1 MPTQKELD
9 LLKEYEAT
17 LRRVAALEQ
26 QMNKNTSDAEEN
38 FSNLAQTL
46 KNVVNDMSKTDT
58 IAKDISKN
66 FKGISSIADQLQKHT
81 EDEVKLDSKHLGNLK
96 NQLNSQVKALAS
108 LKDQLKIKNKI
119 DKISALEQRQLNELN
134 SLLDENNNLRNE
146 GANYLKESLNLL
158 DKEIA
163 KTKELEEL
171 ENKRLEKSRRRGTLL
186 EALLGKG
193 IGGATSNLIDV
204 IQKSKEGKGKSIG
217 GYISGA
223 GTGTSDSIPAM
234 LSNGESVI
242 NAKSTAMFGGL
253 LSAINVAGGGKKF
266 ASGGIAGYA
275 GGGKAGSIG
284 ENIKVTFPEDL
295 GSKIGSAFGPIGEA
309 IGKVADETIKELNKI
324 LQLAI
329 EYDKATTNTA
339 KQLGVSKERV
349 RDLRREY
356 IDLANTTKL
365 LTASELLETTEKTSK
380 ALGQSLMFTG
390 QQANELGKL
399 IKFTELSEVEAGK
412 LAGSFG
418 RSVEESGQLQNSIL
432 RSAFNTGRLLGI
444 STDQRKVMSDIAK
457 ISDGTII
464 KFRGQADAL
473 AAATVQAQKY
483 GLTLDKVEKI
493 GESLLNF
500 ESSIENELKAELITG
515 RELNLER
522 ARAAALVGDQATLT
536 AEIANQVGTLENFT
550 NLNVLAQKDLA
561 GAFGM
566 TREEMSEM
574 LMNQQRINLLGP
586 IAKKSALEQLEYAKA
601 NNIELGESLS
611 QSLQQQSVQDRLV
624 RVLERLNDAL
634 MGNARLEEIGTAGAT
649 AAFKIQTAKRA
660 AAADAATLM
669 FGKTAQDLYSD
680 YGKRTL
686 ITPNGAYQ
694 LYNGDTVVAGTKL
707 FKGNDVYSG
716 PKDSLTMGS
725 SVDMS
730 KTNQLLQQQISAINN
745 LKLTY
750 YAGDA
755 IKTNMQYSYN
765 TFY

>member
-17 LRRVAALEQ
+17 LKRVAALEQ

-38 FSNLAQTL
+38 FTNLSQTL

-58 IAKDISKN
+58 IAKDISKS

-96 NQLNSQVKALAS
+96 NQLNSQVKALSS
-108 LKDQLKIKNKI
+108 LKDQLKIKNQLN
-119 DKISALEQRQLNELN
+119 SLEQKQLAELN
-134 SLLDENNNLRNE
+134 SLLDENNNLRKDS
-146 GANYLKESLNLL
+146 GNYLEKSLGLL
-158 DKEIA
+158 DQEIA
-163 KTKELEEL
+163 KQKELEEI
-171 ENKRLEKSRRRGTLL
+171 EKRRLEKVQRRGSLL

-193 IGGATSNLIDV
+193 LGGSVSNLVDV
-204 IQKSKEGKGKSIG
+204 IQKQKEAKGKSIG

-266 ASGGIAGYA
+266 ARGGIAGFA
-275 GGGKAGSIG
+275 SGGKAGSSIS
-284 ENIKVTFPEDL
+284 ESIKVTFPGDL
-295 GSKIGSAFGPIGEA
+295 GSKIGAAFGPIGAA
-309 IGKVADETIKELNKI
+309 IGKVADDLIKELNKVVE
-324 LQLAI
+324 LAI
-329 EYDKATTNTA
+329 EYDKATTNA
-339 KQLGVSKERV
+339 ARQLGVSKERV

-356 IDLANTTKL
+356 ISLANETKL
-365 LTASELLETTEKTSK
+365 LTASELLETTEQTSK

-399 IKFTELSEVEAGK
+399 IKFTQLSEEEAGK
-412 LAGSFG
+412 LAGTFG

-483 GLTLDKVEKI
+483 GLTLEKVEKV

-500 ESSIENELKAELITG
+500 ETSIENELKAELITG

-522 ARAAALVGDQATLT
+522 ARAAALTGDQAVLT
-536 AEIANQVGTLENFT
+536 AEIAQQVGTLEDFT

-586 IAKKSALEQLEYAKA
+586 IANKSALEQLEYAKA

-611 QSLQQQSVQDRLV
+611 QSLQQQSVNDRLV

-634 MGNARLEEIGTAGAT
+634 MGTGGLEAAGTAGAT
-649 AAFKIQTAKRA
+649 AAFSIQTAKRA
-660 AAADAATLM
+660 AAADAATVM
-669 FGKTAQDLYSD
+669 FGNDMYSD

-686 ITPNGAYQ
+686 ITPDGAFK
-694 LYNGDTVVAGTKL
+694 LYNGDQVIAGTKL
-707 FKGNDVYSG
+707 FKGDDVYSG

-725 SVDMS
+725 NVDMS
-730 KTNQLLQQQISAINN
+730 KTNQLLQQQINTLSN

>member
-17 LRRVAALEQ
+17 LKRVAALEQ

-38 FSNLAQTL
+38 FINLSQTL

-58 IAKDISKN
+58 IAKDISKS

-108 LKDQLKIKNKI
+108 LKDQLKIKNQLN
-119 DKISALEQRQLNELN
+119 SLEQKQLAELN
-134 SLLDENNNLRNE
+134 SLLDENNNLRKDS
-146 GANYLKESLNLL
+146 GNYLAKSLGLL
-158 DKEIA
+158 DQEIA
-163 KTKELEEL
+163 KQKELEEI
-171 ENKRLEKSRRRGTLL
+171 EKRRLEKVQRRGSLL

-193 IGGATSNLIDV
+193 LGGSVSNLVDV
-204 IQKSKEGKGKSIG
+204 IQKQKEAKGRSIG

-266 ASGGIAGYA
+266 ARGGIAGFA
-275 GGGKAGSIG
+275 DGGKAGSSIS
-284 ENIKVTFPEDL
+284 ESIKVTFPGDL
-295 GSKIGSAFGPIGEA
+295 GSKIGAAFGPIGA
-309 IGKVADETIKELNKI
+309 AVGKVADDLIKELNKVVE
-324 LQLAI
+324 LAI
-329 EYDKATTNTA
+329 EYDKATTSA
-339 KQLGVSKERV
+339 ARQLGVSKERV

-356 IDLANTTKL
+356 ISLANETKL

-399 IKFTELSEVEAGK
+399 IKFTQLSEEEAGK
-412 LAGSFG
+412 LAGTFG
-418 RSVEESGQLQNSIL
+418 KSVEESGQLQNSIL

-444 STDQRKVMSDIAK
+444 STDQRKVMNDIAK
-457 ISDGTII
+457 ISDGTVI

-483 GLTLDKVEKI
+483 GLTLEKVEKV

-500 ESSIENELKAELITG
+500 ETSIENELKAELITG

-522 ARAAALVGDQATLT
+522 ARAAALTGDQATLT
-536 AEIANQVGTLENFT
+536 AEIAQQVGTLEDFT

-566 TREEMSEM
+566 TRDEMSEM

-586 IAKKSALEQLEYAKA
+586 IANKSALEQLEYAKA

-611 QSLQQQSVQDRLV
+611 QSLQQQSVNDRLV

-634 MGNARLEEIGTAGAT
+634 MGTGGLEAAGTAGAT
-649 AAFKIQTAKRA
+649 AAFSIQTAKRA
-660 AAADAATLM
+660 AAADAATVM
-669 FGKTAQDLYSD
+669 FGNDMYSD

-686 ITPNGAYQ
+686 ITPDGAFK
-694 LYNGDTVVAGTKL
+694 LYNGDQVIAGTKL
-707 FKGNDVYSG
+707 FKGDDVYSG
-716 PKDSLTMGS
+716 PKDSLTMGGN
-725 SVDMS
+725 VDMS
-730 KTNQLLQQQISAINN
+730 KTNQLLQQQINAISN

-755 IKTNMQYSYN
+755 IKTNTFYSYN

>member
-17 LRRVAALEQ
+17 LKRVAALEQ

-38 FSNLAQTL
+38 FTNLSQTL

-58 IAKDISKN
+58 IAKDISKS

-96 NQLNSQVKALAS
+96 NQLNSQVKALSS
-108 LKDQLKIKNKI
+108 LKDQLKIKNQLN
-119 DKISALEQRQLNELN
+119 SLEQKQLAELN
-134 SLLDENNNLRNE
+134 SLLDENNNLRKDS
-146 GANYLKESLNLL
+146 GNYLEKSLGLL
-158 DKEIA
+158 DQEIA
-163 KTKELEEL
+163 KQKELEEI
-171 ENKRLEKSRRRGTLL
+171 EKRRLEKVQRRGSLL

-193 IGGATSNLIDV
+193 LGGSVSNLVDV
-204 IQKSKEGKGKSIG
+204 IQKQKEAKGKSIG

-266 ASGGIAGYA
+266 ARGGIAGFA
-275 GGGKAGSIG
+275 SGGKAGSSIS
-284 ENIKVTFPEDL
+284 ESIKVTFPGDL
-295 GSKIGSAFGPIGEA
+295 GSKIGAAFGPIGAA
-309 IGKVADETIKELNKI
+309 IGKVADDLIRELNKVVE
-324 LQLAI
+324 LAI
-329 EYDKATTNTA
+329 EYDKSTTNA
-339 KQLGVSKERV
+339 ARQLGVSKERV

-356 IDLANTTKL
+356 ISLANETKL
-365 LTASELLETTEKTSK
+365 LTASELLETTEQTSK

-399 IKFTELSEVEAGK
+399 IKFTQLSEEEAGK
-412 LAGSFG
+412 LAGTFG

-483 GLTLDKVEKI
+483 GLTLEKIDKI
-493 GESLLNF
+493 GESLLNW

-522 ARAAALVGDQATLT
+522 ARAAALTGDQAVLT
-536 AEIANQVGTLENFT
+536 AEVAQQVGTLEDFT
-550 NLNVLAQKDLA
+550 NLNVLAQRNLA
-561 GAFGM
+561 EAFGM

-611 QSLQQQSVQDRLV
+611 QSLQQQSVNDRLV

-634 MGNARLEEIGTAGAT
+634 MGTGGLEAAGTAGAT
-649 AAFKIQTAKRA
+649 AAFSIQTAKRA
-660 AAADAATLM
+660 AAADAATVM
-669 FGKTAQDLYSD
+669 FGNDVYSD
-680 YGKRTL
+680 YGNRTL

-707 FKGNDVYSG
+707 FKGNDLYSG

-725 SVDMS
+725 NIDMS
-730 KTNQLLQQQISAINN
+730 KTNQLLQQQINTLSN

>member
-17 LRRVAALEQ
+17 LKRVAALEQ

-38 FSNLAQTL
+38 FTNLSQTL

-58 IAKDISKN
+58 IAKDISKS

-96 NQLNSQVKALAS
+96 NQLNSQVKALSS
-108 LKDQLKIKNKI
+108 LKDQLKIKNQLN
-119 DKISALEQRQLNELN
+119 SLEQKQLAELN
-134 SLLDENNNLRNE
+134 SLLDENNNLRKDS
-146 GANYLKESLNLL
+146 GNYLEKSLGLL
-158 DKEIA
+158 DQEIA
-163 KTKELEEL
+163 KQKELEEI
-171 ENKRLEKSRRRGTLL
+171 EKRRLEKVQRRGSLL

-193 IGGATSNLIDV
+193 LGGSVSNLVDV
-204 IQKSKEGKGKSIG
+204 IQKQKEAKGKSIG

-266 ASGGIAGYA
+266 ARGGIAGFA
-275 GGGKAGSIG
+275 SGGKAGSSIS
-284 ENIKVTFPEDL
+284 ESIKVTFPGDL
-295 GSKIGSAFGPIGEA
+295 GSKIGAAFGPIGAA
-309 IGKVADETIKELNKI
+309 IGKVADDLIKELNKVVE
-324 LQLAI
+324 LAI
-329 EYDKATTNTA
+329 EYDKSTTNA
-339 KQLGVSKERV
+339 ARQLGVSKERV

-356 IDLANTTKL
+356 ISLANETKL
-365 LTASELLETTEKTSK
+365 LTASELLETTEQTSK

-399 IKFTELSEVEAGK
+399 IKFTQLSEEEAGK
-412 LAGSFG
+412 LAGTFG

-483 GLTLDKVEKI
+483 GLTLEKIDKI
-493 GESLLNF
+493 GESLLNW

-522 ARAAALVGDQATLT
+522 ARAAALTGDQAVLT
-536 AEIANQVGTLENFT
+536 AEVAQQVGTLEDFT
-550 NLNVLAQKDLA
+550 NLNVLAQRNLA
-561 GAFGM
+561 EAFGM

-611 QSLQQQSVQDRLV
+611 QSLQQQSVNDRLV

-634 MGNARLEEIGTAGAT
+634 MGTGGLEAAGTAGAT
-649 AAFKIQTAKRA
+649 AAFSIQTAKRA
-660 AAADAATLM
+660 AAADAATVM
-669 FGKTAQDLYSD
+669 FGNDVYSD
-680 YGKRTL
+680 YGNRTL

-707 FKGNDVYSG
+707 FKGNDLYSG

-725 SVDMS
+725 NIDMS
-730 KTNQLLQQQISAINN
+730 KTNQLLQQQINTLSN

>member
-1 MPTQKELD
+1 
-9 LLKEYEAT
+9 LL
-17 LRRVAALEQ
+17 
-26 QMNKNTSDAEEN
+26 SDEKYLFKVFEIE
-38 FSNLAQTL
+38 SKINL
-46 KNVVNDMSKTDT
+46 
-58 IAKDISKN
+58 KDISKS

-108 LKDQLKIKNKI
+108 LKDQLKIKNQLN
-119 DKISALEQRQLNELN
+119 SLEQKQLAELN
-134 SLLDENNNLRNE
+134 SLLDENNNLRKDS
-146 GANYLKESLNLL
+146 GNYLEKSLGLL
-158 DKEIA
+158 DQEIA
-163 KTKELEEL
+163 KQKELEEI
-171 ENKRLEKSRRRGTLL
+171 EKRRLEKVQRRGSLL

-193 IGGATSNLIDV
+193 LGGSVSNLVDV
-204 IQKSKEGKGKSIG
+204 IQKQKEAKGKSIG

-266 ASGGIAGYA
+266 ARGGIAGFA
-275 GGGKAGSIG
+275 SGGKAGSSIS
-284 ENIKVTFPEDL
+284 ESIKVTFPGDL
-295 GSKIGSAFGPIGEA
+295 GSKIGAAFGPIGAA
-309 IGKVADETIKELNKI
+309 IGKVADDLIKELNKVVE
-324 LQLAI
+324 LAI
-329 EYDKATTNTA
+329 EYDKATTNA
-339 KQLGVSKERV
+339 ARQLGVSKERV

-356 IDLANTTKL
+356 ISLANETKL
-365 LTASELLETTEKTSK
+365 LTASELLETTEQTSK

-399 IKFTELSEVEAGK
+399 IKFTQLSEAEAGK
-412 LAGSFG
+412 LAGTFG
-418 RSVEESGQLQNSIL
+418 KSVEESGQLQNSIL

-483 GLTLDKVEKI
+483 GLTLEKVEKV

-500 ESSIENELKAELITG
+500 ETSIENELKAELITG

-522 ARAAALVGDQATLT
+522 ARAAALTGDQAVLT
-536 AEIANQVGTLENFT
+536 AEIAQQVGTLEDFT

-586 IAKKSALEQLEYAKA
+586 IANKSALEQLEYAKA

-611 QSLQQQSVQDRLV
+611 QSLQQQSVNDRLV

-634 MGNARLEEIGTAGAT
+634 MGTGGLEAAGTAGAT
-649 AAFKIQTAKRA
+649 AAFSIQTAKRA
-660 AAADAATLM
+660 AAADAATVM
-669 FGKTAQDLYSD
+669 FGNDMYSD

-686 ITPNGAYQ
+686 ITPDGAFK
-694 LYNGDTVVAGTKL
+694 LYNGDQVIAGTKL
-707 FKGNDVYSG
+707 FKGDDVYSG
-716 PKDSLTMGS
+716 PKDSLTMGGN
-725 SVDMS
+725 VDMS
-730 KTNQLLQQQISAINN
+730 KTNQLLQQQINAISN

-755 IKTNMQYSYN
+755 IKTNTFYSYN

>member
-17 LRRVAALEQ
+17 LKRVAALEQ

-38 FSNLAQTL
+38 FTNLSQTL

-58 IAKDISKN
+58 IAKDISKS

-96 NQLNSQVKALAS
+96 NQLNSQVKALSS
-108 LKDQLKIKNKI
+108 LKDQLKIKNQLN
-119 DKISALEQRQLNELN
+119 SLEQKQLAELN
-134 SLLDENNNLRNE
+134 NLLDENNNLRKDS
-146 GANYLKESLNLL
+146 GNYLEKSLGLL
-158 DKEIA
+158 DQEIS
-163 KTKELEEL
+163 KQKELEEI
-171 ENKRLEKSRRRGTLL
+171 EKRRLEKVQRRGSLL

-193 IGGATSNLIDV
+193 LGGSVSNLVDV
-204 IQKSKEGKGKSIG
+204 IQKQKEAKGKSIG

-242 NAKSTAMFGGL
+242 NAKSTAIFGGL

-266 ASGGIAGYA
+266 ARGGIAGFA
-275 GGGKAGSIG
+275 SGGKAGSSIS
-284 ENIKVTFPEDL
+284 ESIKVTFPGDL
-295 GSKIGSAFGPIGEA
+295 GSKIGAAFGPIGAA
-309 IGKVADETIKELNKI
+309 IGKVADDLIKELNKVVE
-324 LQLAI
+324 LAI
-329 EYDKATTNTA
+329 EYDKATTNA
-339 KQLGVSKERV
+339 ARQLGVSKERV

-356 IDLANTTKL
+356 ISLANETKL
-365 LTASELLETTEKTSK
+365 LTASELLETTEQTSK

-399 IKFTELSEVEAGK
+399 IKFTQLSEEEAGK
-412 LAGSFG
+412 LAGTFG

-483 GLTLDKVEKI
+483 GLTLEKVEKV

-500 ESSIENELKAELITG
+500 ETSIENELKAELITG

-522 ARAAALVGDQATLT
+522 ARAAALTGDQAVLT
-536 AEIANQVGTLENFT
+536 AEIAQQVGTLEDFT

-566 TREEMSEM
+566 TRDEMSEM

-586 IAKKSALEQLEYAKA
+586 IANKSALEQLEYAKA

-611 QSLQQQSVQDRLV
+611 QSLQQQSVNDRLV

-634 MGNARLEEIGTAGAT
+634 MGTGGLEAAGTAGAT
-649 AAFKIQTAKRA
+649 AAFSIQTAKRA
-660 AAADAATLM
+660 AAADAATVM
-669 FGKTAQDLYSD
+669 FGKDVYSD
-680 YGKRTL
+680 YGNRTL

-707 FKGNDVYSG
+707 FKGNDLYSG

-725 SVDMS
+725 NIDMS
-730 KTNQLLQQQISAINN
+730 KTNQLLQQQINTLSN

>member
-17 LRRVAALEQ
+17 LKRVAALEQ

-38 FSNLAQTL
+38 FTNLSQTL

-58 IAKDISKN
+58 IAKDISKS

-108 LKDQLKIKNKI
+108 LKDQLKIKNQLN
-119 DKISALEQRQLNELN
+119 SLEQKQLAELN
-134 SLLDENNNLRNE
+134 SLLDENNNLRKDS
-146 GANYLKESLNLL
+146 GNYLAKSLGLL
-158 DKEIA
+158 DQEIA
-163 KTKELEEL
+163 KQKELEEI
-171 ENKRLEKSRRRGTLL
+171 EKRRLEKVQRRGSLL

-204 IQKSKEGKGKSIG
+204 INKQKEAKGKSIG
-217 GYISGA
+217 GYISGV
-223 GTGTSDSIPAM
+223 GNGTSDSIPAM

-266 ASGGIAGYA
+266 ANGGIAGFA
-275 GGGKAGSIG
+275 GGGVAAGSSVQ
-284 ENIKVTFPEDL
+284 EAIKIKLPEDL
-295 GSKIGSAFGPIGEA
+295 GSKIGAMFGPIGAA
-309 IGKVADETIKELNKI
+309 IGKVTDELIKELNKVVE
-324 LQLAI
+324 LAI
-329 EYDKATTNTA
+329 KYDQATTDTA
-339 KQLGVSKERV
+339 RQLGVSKERV

-356 IDLANTTKL
+356 ISLANETKL

-399 IKFTELSEVEAGK
+399 IKFTQLSEAEAGK
-412 LAGSFG
+412 LAGTFG
-418 RSVEESGQLQNSIL
+418 KSVEESGQLQNSIL

-444 STDQRKVMSDIAK
+444 STDQRKVMSEIAK

-483 GLTLDKVEKI
+483 GLTLEKVDKV
-493 GESLLNF
+493 GESLLNW

-522 ARAAALVGDQATLT
+522 ARAAALTGDQAVLT
-536 AEIANQVGTLENFT
+536 AELAQQVGTLEDFT

-586 IAKKSALEQLEYAKA
+586 IANKSALEQLEYAKA

-611 QSLQQQSVQDRLV
+611 QSLQQQSVNDRLV

-634 MGNARLEEIGTAGAT
+634 MGTAGLEAAGTAGAT
-649 AAFKIQTAKRA
+649 AAFNIQTARRA
-660 AAADAATLM
+660 AAADAATVM
-669 FGKTAQDLYSD
+669 FGKDVYSD

-707 FKGNDVYSG
+707 FKGNDLYSG

-725 SVDMS
+725 NIDMS
-730 KTNQLLQQQISAINN
+730 KTNQLLQQQINTLSN

>member
-17 LRRVAALEQ
+17 LKRVAALEQ

-38 FSNLAQTL
+38 FTNLSQTL

-58 IAKDISKN
+58 IAKDISKS

-96 NQLNSQVKALAS
+96 NQLNSQVKALSS
-108 LKDQLKIKNKI
+108 LKDQLKIKNQLN
-119 DKISALEQRQLNELN
+119 SLEQKQLAELN
-134 SLLDENNNLRNE
+134 SLLDENNNLRKDS
-146 GANYLKESLNLL
+146 GNYLEKSLGLL
-158 DKEIA
+158 DQEIA
-163 KTKELEEL
+163 KQKELEEI
-171 ENKRLEKSRRRGTLL
+171 EKRRLEKVQRRGSLL

-193 IGGATSNLIDV
+193 LGGSVSNLVDV
-204 IQKSKEGKGKSIG
+204 IQKQKEAKGKSIG

-266 ASGGIAGYA
+266 ARGGIAGFA
-275 GGGKAGSIG
+275 SGGKAGSSIS
-284 ENIKVTFPEDL
+284 ESIKVTFPGDL
-295 GSKIGSAFGPIGEA
+295 GSKIGAAFGPIGAA
-309 IGKVADETIKELNKI
+309 IGKVADDLIKELNKVVE
-324 LQLAI
+324 LAI
-329 EYDKATTNTA
+329 EYDKATTNA
-339 KQLGVSKERV
+339 ARQLGVSKERV

-356 IDLANTTKL
+356 ISLANETKL
-365 LTASELLETTEKTSK
+365 LTASELLETTEQTSK

-399 IKFTELSEVEAGK
+399 IKFTQLSEEEAGK
-412 LAGSFG
+412 LAGTFG

-444 STDQRKVMSDIAK
+444 STDQRKVMNDIAK
-457 ISDGTII
+457 ISDGTVI

-483 GLTLDKVEKI
+483 GLTLEKVEKV

-500 ESSIENELKAELITG
+500 ETSIENELKAELITG

-522 ARAAALVGDQATLT
+522 ARAAALTGDQAVLT
-536 AEIANQVGTLENFT
+536 AEIAQQVGTLEDFT

-586 IAKKSALEQLEYAKA
+586 IANKSALEQLEYAKA

-611 QSLQQQSVQDRLV
+611 QSLQQQSVNDRLV

-634 MGNARLEEIGTAGAT
+634 MGTGGLEAAGTAGAT
-649 AAFKIQTAKRA
+649 AAFSIQTAKRA
-660 AAADAATLM
+660 AAADAATVM
-669 FGKTAQDLYSD
+669 FGNDMYSD

-686 ITPNGAYQ
+686 ITPDGAFK
-694 LYNGDTVVAGTKL
+694 LYNGDQVIAGTKL
-707 FKGNDVYSG
+707 FKGDDVYSG

-725 SVDMS
+725 NVDMS
-730 KTNQLLQQQISAINN
+730 KTNQLLQQQINALSN